1 MKHQFRKGQKKDSVE
16 FNPKEEKQA
25 EKMFKET
32 EGQAKQLSHV
42 AEKRI
47 EKSISVQLLSHLILL
62 ILKRM

>member
-1 MKHQFRKGQKKDSVE
+1 MRCAKLVYKGQ
-16 FNPKEEKQA
+16 EKQA

-47 EKSISVQLLSHLILL
+47 EKSISV
-62 ILKRM
+62 